1 MKNYNTAKTILCPLC
16 GKTHEV
22 EVITKESI
30 VTIKNEKIVYP
41 KTMYICHNSDDEE
54 NVFIPAK
61 VMDDN
66 LLKARDAYRK
76 EHNMLTS
83 KDIIAIREKYGLTQK
98 EFANMLGWGDVT
110 ITRYE
115 TKLIQDETHDE
126 LMKCISTDPLRT
138 KEYLEKNKE
147 RFEEKRFSEV
157 MSFIEKEINKNETQ
171 YRRISLE
178 AQYIKYQSLKD
189 LNGYTQLDISKVC
202 AMIDYFARRCKGL
215 YKVKLMKLLW
225 YSDALSYKLYGHAMS
240 GLVYQH
246 KPMGALPVGHYDLV
260 ALIPHDEIQEDEN
273 TAYRICPF
281 DETLEFSLTEEE
293 KDILKIVADK
303 FMKLK
308 GQEIADYMHQEEAYI
323 QTADNALIPFHLV
336 KSLSIG

>member
-1 MKNYNTAKTILCPLC
+1 MKNYNTTAKTMFCPLC
-16 GKTHEV
+16 GKTHDV
-22 EVITKESI
+22 EIITKESI
-30 VTIKNEKIVYP
+30 VTIKNEKTVYP
-41 KTMYICHNSDDEE
+41 KTIYVCHNSDEEE

-76 EHNMLTS
+76 NHNMLTS
-83 KDIIAIREKYGLTQK
+83 IDIIAIREKYGLTQK

-115 TKLIQDETHDE
+115 TKLIQDDTHDE
-126 LMKCISTDPLRT
+126 LMRCISTDPLRA

-147 RFEEKRFSEV
+147 RFEEKRFGEIMTLV
-157 MSFIEKEINKNETQ
+157 EKEINKCEIQ
-171 YRRISLE
+171 YRRKSLE

-189 LNGYTQLDISKVC
+189 LNGNIQLDISKVC
-202 AMIDYFARRCKGL
+202 AMIDYFARRCKSL
-215 YKVKLMKLLW
+215 FKVKLMKLLW

-273 TAYRICPF
+273 TAYRILPF
-281 DETLEFSLTEEE
+281 GESLEYSLTEEE
-293 KDILKIVADK
+293 LNILKTVADK

-323 QTADNALIPFHLV
+323 QTMDNAYIPFHLV
-336 KSLSIG
+336 KSLSI